1 MRFLSYLACFQPF
14 LVSFAFVLVMLLA
27 PLAVR
32 PSLAQSSPRA
42 RKPPNAEETSATI
55 PAQS

>member
-32 PSLAQSSPRA
+32 PILAQSPPQA
-42 RKPPNAEETSATI
+42 RKPPKPEETSAAI
-55 PAQS
+55 RAQS